1 MAAAG
6 QVTSLMPNNQIEVQ
20 LQERHKTYMQ
30 FCCSEARCFRN
41 FLDLDDRIMDADPEP
56 LFNYCHQNDNNVF
69 VLSTP
74 LTRKW
79 AEFLQD
85 LWEWQTHKLFEQN
98 YVTDIDV
105 NNAGQGKIFA
115 AWRVLDQ
122 YRGRFRRKNLTRN
135 VVDIRITIPERN
147 LFITEHFCYKYFQ
160 HSRGSPYTLVP
171 HILKTI
177 VAKLLKNLTRNV
189 VDIRITIPER
199 NLFITEHFC
208 YKYFQHSRGSPYT
221 LVPHILKTIVAKL
234 YDRYY
239 TDTSL
244 VNIKESNHM
253 HSIYLWQCYAFT

>member
-1 MAAAG
+1 MAAA
-6 QVTSLMPNNQIEVQ
+6 QVTGLMPNNQIDVQ

-41 FLDLDDRIMDADPEP
+41 FLDLDDRVMDADPEP
-56 LFNYCHQNDNNVF
+56 LFNYCHQNDNDVF

-74 LTRKW
+74 LMRKW

-85 LWEWQTHKLFEQN
+85 LWEWRTHELFEQN

-160 HSRGSPYTLVP
+160 R
-171 HILKTI
+171 
-177 VAKLLKNLTRNV
+177 
-189 VDIRITIPER
+189 
-199 NLFITEHFC
+199 
-208 YKYFQHSRGSPYT
+208 SRGSPYT

-239 TDTSL
+239 IDTSL
-244 VNIKESNHM
+244 VNIKERIHFTCCYCSHEEDEGPEKKHVDVIPHWFVNEIYSTTNRVSN
-253 HSIYLWQCYAFT
+253 LLFFQT